1 MGFFLALLLN
11 VPDRA
16 TVLRLVKEK
25 FPEPDAVDLIV
36 SWVRE
41 LSATRIFGSREPNV
55 LGSAEFT
62 DQHLLVFKG
71 LLEGLTTKEIA
82 ARAASTPQQTAGD
95 SSSVEE
101 IATHLK
107 SLPLFKSLFCP

>member
-1 MGFFLALLLN
+1 
-11 VPDRA
+11 
-16 TVLRLVKEK
+16 VLRLVKER

-41 LSATRIFGSREPNV
+41 LSATKIFGSREPNV

-71 LLEGLTTKEIA
+71 LLEGLTTKEIE
-82 ARAASTPQQTAGD
+82 ARAASTPQQAASA
-95 SSSVEE
+95 SSSVED

>member
-1 MGFFLALLLN
+1 
-11 VPDRA
+11 
-16 TVLRLVKEK
+16 VKEK
-25 FPEPDAVDLIV
+25 FPETDVVDLIV

-41 LSATRIFGSREPNV
+41 LSATRIFGSRDPNV
-55 LGSAEFT
+55 IGSAEFT
-62 DQHLLVFKG
+62 DQYLLVFKG
-71 LLEGLTTKEIA
+71 LLEGLTTKEIE
-82 ARAASTPQQTAGD
+82 ARAASTPRQAASA